1 MDVFFANRRF
11 AEKCAS
17 RKSLQRWLG
26 TERAKRLEVRLQQL
40 RQAEDLAAM
49 RQVTARIHALTA
61 DRAGLV
67 ALDLVGPYRLLI
79 EPIPP
84 EDLDT
89 WTWADVQQVLVH
101 EVVDYH

>member
-1 MDVFFANRRF
+1 MDVFFADRRF

-17 RKSLQRWLG
+17 RKTLRRWLG

-49 RQVTARIHALTA
+49 RQVTTRIHALTG

-67 ALDLVGPYRLLI
+67 ALDLDGPYRLLI

-84 EDLDT
+84 EGVET
-89 WTWADVQQVLVH
+89 WSWADVRQVLVH